1 MPTPILGP
9 TLSGGRANVSHPLLP
24 PVSAFVEIAGTI
36 LFPQLAGPPSGVSFQ
51 MGTRSQGNV
60 ANVTG
65 ETILVDGGA
74 FVKIQ

>member
-36 LFPQLAGPPSGVSFQ
+36 LVPQPAGPSGVSFQ

>member
-1 MPTPILGP
+1 MLTPILRL
-9 TLSGGRANVSHPLLP
+9 TLGGGRPNVSHPLPSPL
-24 PVSAFVEIAGTI
+24 SALVEIAGTI
-36 LFPQLAGPPSGVSFQ
+36 LLPQLAGPSGVSFQ